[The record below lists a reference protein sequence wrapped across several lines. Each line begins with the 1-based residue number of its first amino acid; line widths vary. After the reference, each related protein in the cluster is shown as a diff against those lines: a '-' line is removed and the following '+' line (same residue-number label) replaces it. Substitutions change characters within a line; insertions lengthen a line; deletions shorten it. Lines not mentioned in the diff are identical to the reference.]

1 MRFNQ
6 FSYQPTTSS
15 QRFEELEGFGLKLSP
30 QLSLKRQFEDFI
42 RWSFFTYSNTDYAL
56 STLAADKETDLVTFF
71 QSDRYSDRKSVV

>member
-15 QRFEELEGFGLKLSP
+15 QRLDELAGLGLNCP
-30 QLSLKRQFEDFI
+30 PTALKRQFEDFI

-71 QSDRYSDRKSVV
+71 QSDRELTAEIFTQ

>member
-15 QRFEELEGFGLKLSP
+15 QRFAELEGLGLKLSP

-42 RWSFFTYSNTDYAL
+42 CWSFSLILTRIMPYRL
-56 STLAADKETDLVTFF
+56 WLRIKK
-71 QSDRYSDRKSVV
+71 QI

>member
-15 QRFEELEGFGLKLSP
+15 QRFEELEGLGLKLSP

-42 RWSFFTYSNTDYAL
+42 RWSFFTYTNTDCAL
-56 STLAADKETDLVTFF
+56 STLAADRETDLLNFF
-71 QSDRYSDRKSVV
+71 QSEKELT